1 MNYST
6 NIKSLRDSFK
16 KIILI
21 FSFSCLL
28 IWLGYF
34 TPRQSFGQLISL
46 YSVLFVVYFF
56 LVKTFKNAREVIF
69 LGVFFRLLLL
79 LAIPAL
85 SDDFYRFVWDGR
97 LLFNGINP
105 YTILPADFVQA
116 VDFQRIIGD
125 KTIFEKLNS
134 PNYYTVYPPL
144 NQLIFAASAALS
156 QGSLFGNV
164 VALRIFILFAEV
176 GILAFLAS
184 KDAGLIGFEISPPFF
199 KEGCP
204 DKVGR
209 GGFGPMDALKNAQLE
224 QTTPSKFDFV
234 RILPPLLQKEGKL
247 KIESFN
253 PVKSM
258 ALYAF
263 NPLIIIELTGNLH
276 FEGVVMCFL
285 VLAFYVGVKNRKSL
299 VFSSFL
305 FACAVCV
312 KMLPLIFIPLIIR
325 QLGWKKGIAYA
336 SMAGLF
342 TTLFFLPF
350 LDRMLIEKLFSSVN
364 LYFQKFEFNA
374 SIYYL
379 VRAIGFK
386 IFGYNIIGTA
396 GKIMAFLTF
405 SGVLFIS
412 WRSKNLFV
420 GALAILTLY
429 FAMATTVHPWYATNL
444 LVIAIFTS
452 FRYPIVWS
460 YTIFLSYATYQT
472 NLYQENLWLVTLEY
486 LLVLGMMIYEF
497 KQVRN
502 LFYDKSSQ

>member
-1 MNYST
+1 M
-6 NIKSLRDSFK
+6 IKKTSLV
-16 KIILI
+16 LT
-21 FSFSCLL
+21 FSCLL
-28 IWLGYF
+28 IWLGYI
-34 TPRQSFGQLISL
+34 TPRQSFEQLIGL
-46 YSVLFVVYFF
+46 YSALFVGYFF
-56 LVKTFKNAREVIF
+56 LIKTFKNAREVIF

-105 YTILPADFVQA
+105 YTILPTDFIQT
-116 VDFQRIIGD
+116 VDFQIVIGN

-156 QGSLFGNV
+156 QGSLLGNV
-164 VALRIFILFAEV
+164 VALRIFIL
-176 GILAFLAS
+176 LA
-184 KDAGLIGFEISPPFF
+184 EISLLFILM
-199 KEGCP
+199 KNKYS
-204 DKVGR
+204 DK
-209 GGFGPMDALKNAQLE
+209 
-224 QTTPSKFDFV
+224 
-234 RILPPLLQKEGKL
+234 
-247 KIESFN
+247 FN
-253 PVKSM
+253 
-258 ALYAF
+258 LYAF

-285 VLAFYVGVKNRKSL
+285 VLAFYVGVKKRKTL

-325 QLGWKKGIAYA
+325 KLAWKKGITYA
-336 SMAGLF
+336 VLVGIF
-342 TTLFFLPF
+342 TALFFLPF

-379 VRAIGFK
+379 VRAVGFK

-405 SGVLFIS
+405 SGVLLIS
-412 WRSKNLFV
+412 WKCKNLFV

-486 LLVLGMMIYEF
+486 LLVFGMMIYEI
-497 KQVRN
+497 RN
-502 LFYDKSSQ
+502 NFYIKPK

>member
-6 NIKSLRDSFK
+6 NIKSLGDSFK
-16 KIILI
+16 KLILI

-46 YSVLFVVYFF
+46 YSALYVVYYFF
-56 LVKTFKNAREVIF
+56 VKIYKNPSEVIF

-79 LAIPAL
+79 FAVPAL

-97 LLFNGINP
+97 LLANGINP
-105 YTILPADFVQA
+105 YTILPADFIKT
-116 VDFQRIIGD
+116 VDF
-125 KTIFEKLNS
+125 KNTVENNLIFGRLNS

-144 NQLIFAASAALS
+144 NQLIFATSATLS
-156 QGSLFGNV
+156 KGSLFGNV
-164 VALRIFILFAEV
+164 IALRIFIL
-176 GILAFLAS
+176 LA
-184 KDAGLIGFEISPPFF
+184 EISLLFILM
-199 KEGCP
+199 KNKYS
-204 DKVGR
+204 DK
-209 GGFGPMDALKNAQLE
+209 
-224 QTTPSKFDFV
+224 
-234 RILPPLLQKEGKL
+234 
-247 KIESFN
+247 FN
-253 PVKSM
+253 FYS
-258 ALYAF
+258 F

-285 VLAFYVGVKNRKSL
+285 VLAFFVGVKERKSL

-312 KMLPLIFIPLIIR
+312 KMLPLIFIPLIIK
-325 QLGWKKGIAYA
+325 QLGWKKGIFYA
-336 SMAGLF
+336 SMVGVF
-342 TTLFFLPF
+342 TALFFLPF

-379 VRAIGFK
+379 VRAVGFK
-386 IFGYNIIGTA
+386 IFGYNIIGSA

-405 SGVLFIS
+405 SGVVFIS
-412 WRSKNLFV
+412 WKSKNLFV

-429 FAMATTVHPWYATNL
+429 FAMATTVHPWYVTNL
-444 LVIAIFTS
+444 LVIAILTR
-452 FRYPIVWS
+452 FRYPIIWS
-460 YTIFLSYATYQT
+460 YTIFLSYKTYQT
-472 NLYQENLWLVTLEY
+472 NLNQENLWLVTLEY
-486 LLVLGMMIYEF
+486 LLVIGMMFYEF
-497 KQVRN
+497 KQWRN

>member
-6 NIKSLRDSFK
+6 NIKSLGDSFK
-16 KIILI
+16 KLILI

-46 YSVLFVVYFF
+46 YSALYVVYYF
-56 LVKTFKNAREVIF
+56 LVKIYKNPSEVIF

-79 LAIPAL
+79 FAVPAL

-97 LLFNGINP
+97 LLANGINP
-105 YTILPADFVQA
+105 YTILPADFIKT
-116 VDFQRIIGD
+116 VDF
-125 KTIFEKLNS
+125 KNTVENNLIFGRLNS

-144 NQLIFAASAALS
+144 NQLIFATSATLS
-156 QGSLFGNV
+156 KGSLFGNV
-164 VALRIFILFAEV
+164 IALRIFIL
-176 GILAFLAS
+176 LA
-184 KDAGLIGFEISPPFF
+184 EISLLFILM
-199 KEGCP
+199 KNKYS
-204 DKVGR
+204 DK
-209 GGFGPMDALKNAQLE
+209 
-224 QTTPSKFDFV
+224 
-234 RILPPLLQKEGKL
+234 
-247 KIESFN
+247 FN
-253 PVKSM
+253 FYS
-258 ALYAF
+258 F

-285 VLAFYVGVKNRKSL
+285 VLAFFVGVKERKSL

-312 KMLPLIFIPLIIR
+312 KMLPLIFIPLIIK
-325 QLGWKKGIAYA
+325 QLGWKKGIFYA
-336 SMAGLF
+336 SMVGVF
-342 TTLFFLPF
+342 TALFFLPF

-379 VRAIGFK
+379 VRAVGFK
-386 IFGYNIIGTA
+386 IFGYNIIGSA

-405 SGVLFIS
+405 SGVVFIS
-412 WRSKNLFV
+412 WKSKNLFV

-429 FAMATTVHPWYATNL
+429 FAMATTVHPWYVTNL
-444 LVIAIFTS
+444 LVIAILTR
-452 FRYPIVWS
+452 FRYPIIWS
-460 YTIFLSYATYQT
+460 YTIFLSYKTYQT
-472 NLYQENLWLVTLEY
+472 NLNQENLWLVTLEY
-486 LLVLGMMIYEF
+486 LLVIGMMFYEF
-497 KQVRN
+497 KQWRN

>member
-1 MNYST
+1 M
-6 NIKSLRDSFK
+6 IK
-16 KIILI
+16 KITLILA
-21 FSFSCLL
+21 FSCLL
-28 IWLGYF
+28 VWLGYF
-34 TPRQSFGQLISL
+34 TPRQSFGQLIGL
-46 YSVLFVVYFF
+46 YSALFIVYFF

-69 LGVFFRLLLL
+69 VGVFFRLLLL
-79 LAIPAL
+79 FAIPAL

-105 YTILPADFVQA
+105 YTILPTNFIQS
-116 VDFQRIIGD
+116 VDFQKIIGE
-125 KTIFEKLNS
+125 KTIFDKLNS

-156 QGSLFGNV
+156 QGSLFGNI
-164 VALRIFILFAEV
+164 VALRAFILLAEV
-176 GILAFLAS
+176 GTIIATAPPAPDGGANNFLTNKFAF
-184 KDAGLIGFEISPPFF
+184 
-199 KEGCP
+199 
-204 DKVGR
+204 
-209 GGFGPMDALKNAQLE
+209 
-224 QTTPSKFDFV
+224 
-234 RILPPLLQKEGKL
+234 GKL
-247 KIESFN
+247 EKAPPSGAGGAVGAFF
-253 PVKSM
+253 
-258 ALYAF
+258 F

-285 VLAFYVGVKNRKSL
+285 VLALYVGIKNRKSL
-299 VFSSFL
+299 VLSSFL

-312 KMLPLIFIPLIIR
+312 KMLPLIFIPLIIK
-325 QLGWKKGIAYA
+325 QLGWKKGFFYA
-336 SMAGLF
+336 SMVGVF
-342 TTLFFLPF
+342 TALFFLPF

-379 VRAIGFK
+379 VRAVGFK

-412 WRSKNLFV
+412 WKSKNLFV

-429 FAMATTVHPWYATNL
+429 FAMATTVHPWYAINL
-444 LVIAIFTS
+444 LVIAIFTN

-472 NLYQENLWLVTLEY
+472 NLYQENLWLVALEY
-486 LLVLGMMIYEF
+486 LLVLGMMIYEY

-502 LFYDKSSQ
+502 LLYDKSSQ

>member
-6 NIKSLRDSFK
+6 NIKSLGDSFK
-16 KIILI
+16 KLILI

-46 YSVLFVVYFF
+46 YSALYVVYYFF
-56 LVKTFKNAREVIF
+56 VKIYKNPSEVIF

-79 LAIPAL
+79 FAVPAL

-97 LLFNGINP
+97 LLANGINP
-105 YTILPADFVQA
+105 YTILPADFIKT
-116 VDFQRIIGD
+116 VDF
-125 KTIFEKLNS
+125 KNTVENNLIFGRLNS

-144 NQLIFAASAALS
+144 NQLIFATSATLS
-156 QGSLFGNV
+156 KGSLFGNV
-164 VALRIFILFAEV
+164 IALRIFIL
-176 GILAFLAS
+176 LA
-184 KDAGLIGFEISPPFF
+184 EISLLFILM
-199 KEGCP
+199 KNKYS
-204 DKVGR
+204 DK
-209 GGFGPMDALKNAQLE
+209 
-224 QTTPSKFDFV
+224 
-234 RILPPLLQKEGKL
+234 
-247 KIESFN
+247 FN
-253 PVKSM
+253 FYS
-258 ALYAF
+258 F

-285 VLAFYVGVKNRKSL
+285 VLAFFVGVKERKSL

-312 KMLPLIFIPLIIR
+312 KMLPLIFIPLIIK
-325 QLGWKKGIAYA
+325 QLGWKKGIFYA
-336 SMAGLF
+336 SMVGVF
-342 TTLFFLPF
+342 TALFFLPF

-379 VRAIGFK
+379 VRAVGFK
-386 IFGYNIIGTA
+386 IFGYNIIGSA

-405 SGVLFIS
+405 SGVVFIS
-412 WRSKNLFV
+412 WKSKNLFV

-429 FAMATTVHPWYATNL
+429 FAMATTVHPWYVTNL
-444 LVIAIFTS
+444 LVIAILTR
-452 FRYPIVWS
+452 FRYPIIWS
-460 YTIFLSYATYQT
+460 YTIFLSYKTYQT

-486 LLVLGMMIYEF
+486 LLVIGMMFYEF
-497 KQVRN
+497 KQWRN

>member
-1 MNYST
+1 M
-6 NIKSLRDSFK
+6 IKKTSLV
-16 KIILI
+16 LT
-21 FSFSCLL
+21 FSCLI

-46 YSVLFVVYFF
+46 YSALFVVYFF
-56 LVKTFKNAREVIF
+56 LVKTYKNAREVVF

-105 YTILPADFVQA
+105 YTILPADFVQT

-156 QGSLFGNV
+156 KGSLFGNV
-164 VALRIFILFAEV
+164 VALRIFIL
-176 GILAFLAS
+176 LA
-184 KDAGLIGFEISPPFF
+184 EISLLFILM
-199 KEGCP
+199 KNKYI
-204 DKVGR
+204 DK
-209 GGFGPMDALKNAQLE
+209 
-224 QTTPSKFDFV
+224 
-234 RILPPLLQKEGKL
+234 
-247 KIESFN
+247 FN
-253 PVKSM
+253 
-258 ALYAF
+258 LYAF

-276 FEGVVMCFL
+276 FEGVVMYFL
-285 VLAFYVGVKNRKSL
+285 VLAFYVGVKKRKTL
-299 VFSSFL
+299 VLSSFL

-312 KMLPLIFIPLIIR
+312 KMLPLIFIPLIMK
-325 QLGWKKGIAYA
+325 QLGWKKGITYA
-336 SMAGLF
+336 VLVAIF
-342 TTLFFLPF
+342 TSLFFLPF
-350 LDRMLIEKLFSSVN
+350 LDQMLIEKLFSSVN

-374 SIYYL
+374 SVYYL
-379 VRAIGFK
+379 VRAVGFK

-412 WRSKNLFV
+412 WKSKNLFV

-472 NLYQENLWLVTLEY
+472 NLYQENLYLVSLEY
-486 LLVLGMMIYEF
+486 LLVLGMVIYEF

-502 LFYDKSSQ
+502 LFYDKSS

>member
-1 MNYST
+1 M
-6 NIKSLRDSFK
+6 IKKTSLV
-16 KIILI
+16 LT
-21 FSFSCLL
+21 FSCLI

-46 YSVLFVVYFF
+46 YSALFVVYFF

-105 YTILPADFVQA
+105 YTILPADFIQTI
-116 VDFQRIIGD
+116 DFQRTIGD

-144 NQLIFAASAALS
+144 NQLIFAVSAALS

-164 VALRIFILFAEV
+164 VALRVFIL
-176 GILAFLAS
+176 LA
-184 KDAGLIGFEISPPFF
+184 EISLLFILMRN
-199 KEGCP
+199 KYN
-204 DKVGR
+204 DK
-209 GGFGPMDALKNAQLE
+209 
-224 QTTPSKFDFV
+224 
-234 RILPPLLQKEGKL
+234 
-247 KIESFN
+247 FN
-253 PVKSM
+253 
-258 ALYAF
+258 LYAF

-285 VLAFYVGVKNRKSL
+285 VLALYVGVKNRKSL

-325 QLGWKKGIAYA
+325 QLGWKKGNVYA
-336 SMAGLF
+336 SMVGLF
-342 TTLFFLPF
+342 TALFFLPF
-350 LDRMLIEKLFSSVN
+350 LDQMLIAKLFSSVN

-379 VRAIGFK
+379 VRSIGFK

-460 YTIFLSYATYQT
+460 YTIFFSYATYQT